1 VFEDNS
7 GALEMA
13 KTHKMRPITKHMNIK
28 YHHFREAVQ
37 NGQITIHAIDTLDQL
52 ADIFTKP
59 LGVDLF
65 EKLRKLIMGWY
76 LVSESRTPDQNVIRG
91 SATFK

>member
-1 VFEDNS
+1 
-7 GALEMA
+7 
-13 KTHKMRPITKHMNIK
+13 MNIK

-37 NGQITIHAIDTLDQL
+37 NGHVTIHAIDTLDQL

-65 EKLRKLIMGWY
+65 EKLRQLIMGW
-76 LVSESRTPDQNVIRG
+76 
-91 SATFK
+91 